1 MSLRR
6 VANETRAIVER
17 LVCAWPGGIGGR
29 ARHAYYG
36 RRFKKLGGSTDLGL
50 HLLVLGP
57 HRISIGS
64 SFSCWRQCTLAA
76 CDDGRI
82 DIGDRVAMNANVYLN
97 ACTGGT
103 IQIGSDV
110 SIGPN
115 VVMRTSDHRF
125 DAIDRPIRE
134 QGHISGTITIDDD
147 VWIAAN
153 VTVVGG
159 VRIGRGSVVAAGAVV
174 VRDVDAYTLVA
185 GVPAKFIRSR
195 TSADARP
202 NASQS

>member
-1 MSLRR
+1 M
-6 VANETRAIVER
+6 
-17 LVCAWPGGIGGR
+17 
-29 ARHAYYG
+29 
-36 RRFKKLGGSTDLGL
+36 
-50 HLLVLGP
+50 
-57 HRISIGS
+57 
-64 SFSCWRQCTLAA
+64 
-76 CDDGRI
+76 
-82 DIGDRVAMNANVYLN
+82 GDRVSMNANVYLN

-110 SIGPN
+110 MIGPN

-134 QGHISGTITIDDD
+134 QGHVSGMITIEDD

-153 VTVVGG
+153 VTIVGG

-185 GVPAKFIRSR
+185 GAPAKLIRRR

-202 NASQS
+202 NMSRS